1 MLKKKTILILGAGG
15 LLGNALRE
23 RLKNTNNIVGFS
35 HRKNKN
41 KNIIKT
47 NYHFTL
53 KENLIIKR
61 AGNYIC

>member
-23 RLKNTNNIVGFS
+23 RLKNTNHVVGFS
-35 HRKNKN
+35 HRQNKN

-47 NYHFTL
+47 N
-53 KENLIIKR
+53 
-61 AGNYIC
+61 